1 MRRLLLKIRYKLA
14 QWHKKRFQ
22 KLMAKCLGA
31 ERYYKYAKCNLNS
44 VYGLCVKYA
53 QNDAKQVREFLDAYK
68 SGVTH
73 ADMSSAYPRVM
84 RDGIYPNIYA
94 DTDSLVNQEGNKNE
108 M

>member
-1 MRRLLLKIRYKLA
+1 MKKWINYLRWKVA

-31 ERYYKYAKCNLNS
+31 NRYYKYAKCNLNS
-44 VYGLCVKYA
+44 VYGM
-53 QNDAKQVREFLDAYK
+53 QVREFLDAYK